1 MFSSCLLAGFCHKR
15 IYGSALAPCEFCM
28 KRPFSPSSF
37 PFPDLERSSVGRE
50 QPIQMDSESC
60 FEIQDEGEKLHDT
73 SHGGTRHSPP
83 YRPKRER
90 KQRTYTLC
98 EVCNIQL
105 NSAAQAQI
113 HYNGKSHQKRLKQ
126 ISSGKMPGNT
136 VSNRKTEKKSEL
148 YLLKSEQSGDSERG
162 AQHTG
167 TSAQGNPLLASL
179 PVPGRPL
186 QPQLDLKHLLPF
198 RLNGSSPL
206 SLFPNF
212 NTMDP
217 VQKAVINHT
226 FGVPHPLKKKQII
239 SCNICHL
246 RFNSTNQAEAHYKG
260 HKHARKLKAME
271 AQKNRQRRGGDTST
285 TGKERERERDR
296 ERDRNKTTPSDA
308 ALPAPIDTSLV
319 KETSLQFDLEPSIL
333 EGKLEESPRS
343 SVMLTP
349 VSEVSSV
356 ELVTL
361 SPPQVSPSSQLSET
375 ASDTSTPEGG
385 EAAEPTEA
393 TEAMCLT
400 GESGNAADPS
410 ITPGEP
416 CMDDNKDPK
425 KSKAHLHCPV
435 CKVTVNS
442 TSQLEAHN
450 SGTKHKLMLDGH
462 SVLPRRRGKVV
473 AARSGCKSKRLGTK
487 GSVGVPS
494 KNFQCEV
501 CEIFVNSETQLS
513 QHMNSRRH
521 KDRLA
526 GKPPKPKFT
535 PHSKSQPS
543 SSFTNVRWS
552 GYAGVAV
559 SAMKKAFT
567 QCNFTSLSSQTKLAL
582 QKQLTKSLTTG
593 FLPSPLTPPTLCT
606 VATNPLALR
615 HPVGA
620 TTFIQTPFLGPA
632 LFRPAPG
639 PLRATHTPII
649 FSPY

>member
-1 MFSSCLLAGFCHKR
+1 
-15 IYGSALAPCEFCM
+15 M
-28 KRPFSPSSF
+28 KRPFSQSSCLV
-37 PFPDLERSSVGRE
+37 PELERNGVGRG
-50 QPIQMDSESC
+50 QVVQMDSESC
-60 FEIQDEGEKLHDT
+60 FEIQDEGEQLHDL
-73 SHGGTRHSPP
+73 SLGGTLHSSP
-83 YRPKRER
+83 YSAKRER

-113 HYNGKSHQKRLKQ
+113 HYNGKSHQKRLKKLG
-126 ISSGKMPGNT
+126 SGKMPGNT
-136 VSNRKTEKKSEL
+136 VSNKKAGKKSEL
-148 YLLKSEQSGDSERG
+148 YSQKSEQSGVCGRET
-162 AQHTG
+162 QHTG
-167 TSAQGNPLLASL
+167 TSTQGNSLLASL

-186 QPQLDLKHLLPF
+186 QPQLNLKHLLPF

-226 FGVPHPLKKKQII
+226 FGVPQPLKKKQII

-271 AQKNRQRRGGDTST
+271 AQKNRQRRGGETST
-285 TGKERERERDR
+285 TGKERDRDR
-296 ERDRNKTTPSDA
+296 ERDRNKTSSSDA
-308 ALPAPIDTSLV
+308 ALPAPMDISLV
-319 KETSLQFDLEPSIL
+319 KETSLQFDVEPSIL

-361 SPPQVSPSSQLSET
+361 SSPQISPSSQLTET
-375 ASDTSTPEGG
+375 ASDISTPEG
-385 EAAEPTEA
+385 AEVTEA
-393 TEAMCLT
+393 TETSVAICLT
-400 GESGNAADPS
+400 SESGSVADPS
-410 ITPGEP
+410 ITTGEP

-425 KSKAHLHCPV
+425 KSKVHLHCPI

-442 TSQLEAHN
+442 TSQMEAHN
-450 SGTKHKLMLDGH
+450 SGTKHKLMLEGH
-462 SVLPRRRGKVV
+462 SVLPRHRGKVV
-473 AARSGCKSKRLGTK
+473 AARAGCKSKRLGSK
-487 GSVGVPS
+487 SSIGVPS

-543 SSFTNVRWS
+543 SSLVNVRWS

-559 SAMKKAFT
+559 SAMKKSFT
-567 QCNFTSLSSQTKLAL
+567 QCNLASLSSQTKLAL

-606 VATNPLALR
+606 VANPLALR
-615 HPVGA
+615 HPLGT
-620 TTFIQTPFLGPA
+620 TTFIHTPFLGPA

-639 PLRATHTPII
+639 PLRPSHTPII

>member
-1 MFSSCLLAGFCHKR
+1 MRREDGGGK
-15 IYGSALAPCEFCM
+15 GM
-28 KRPFSPSSF
+28 KRPVSQSALPSAEPDAPDAGDMDIERCSHAAVVKRSSQGGALLPPSS
-37 PFPDLERSSVGRE
+37 
-50 QPIQMDSESC
+50 QQ
-60 FEIQDEGEKLHDT
+60 
-73 SHGGTRHSPP
+73 
-83 YRPKRER
+83 RPKRDR
-90 KQRTYTLC
+90 KQRSYTLC
-98 EVCNIQL
+98 DVCNIQL

-126 ISSGKMPGNT
+126 ISVGGKTSP
-136 VSNRKTEKKSEL
+136 SS
-148 YLLKSEQSGDSERG
+148 
-162 AQHTG
+162 TG
-167 TSAQGNPLLASL
+167 TSGQGGPLLASL
-179 PVPGRPL
+179 PVGGRPL

-226 FGVPHPLKKKQII
+226 FGVPQPLKKKQII

-260 HKHARKLKAME
+260 HKHARKLKAIE
-271 AQKNRQRRGGDTST
+271 AQKNRQRRAGEASSGGRD
-285 TGKERERERDR
+285 RDRDR
-296 ERDRNKTTPSDA
+296 ERDRTKMAETAIPVVVDSS
-308 ALPAPIDTSLV
+308 I
-319 KETSLQFDLEPSIL
+319 EEGTSLQSDLDAATSEVKM
-333 EGKLEESPRS
+333 EHSPRS

-349 VSEVSSV
+349 VSDVSAA

-361 SPPQVSPSSQLSET
+361 SPPQISET
-375 ASDTSTPEGG
+375 ASDTSGPE
-385 EAAEPTEA
+385 APDA
-393 TEAMCLT
+393 TETVVSSA
-400 GESGNAADPS
+400 ESGSQADADAS
-410 ITPGEP
+410 SATGDAQADE
-416 CMDDNKDPK
+416 DGK

-442 TSQLEAHN
+442 TSQMEAHN
-450 SGTKHKLMLDGH
+450 SGTKHKLMLEGQ
-462 SVLPRRRGKVV
+462 SVLPRRRGKIA
-473 AARSGCKSKRLGTK
+473 AARASCKSKRLGSK
-487 GSVGVPS
+487 GSVGVSS
-494 KNFQCEV
+494 KNFQCEI

-543 SSFTNVRWS
+543 ASLASMRWS
-552 GYAGVAV
+552 GCAGVAV
-559 SAMKKAFT
+559 SAMKKAFSHYSL
-567 QCNFTSLSSQTKLAL
+567 TSLSSQTKLAL
-582 QKQLTKSLTTG
+582 QKQLTKSLTAG
-593 FLPSPLTPPTLCT
+593 FLPGPLTPPTLCT
-606 VATNPLALR
+606 VAANPLALR

-620 TTFIQTPFLGPA
+620 AATAFIQTPFLGPA

-639 PLRATHTPII
+639 PLRAAHTPII

>member
-1 MFSSCLLAGFCHKR
+1 
-15 IYGSALAPCEFCM
+15 M
-28 KRPFSPSSF
+28 KRPFSPSALLNTEL
-37 PFPDLERSSVGRE
+37 DRRE
-50 QPIQMDSESC
+50 FGAGLGVQMDGEPC
-60 FEIQDEGEKLHDT
+60 CNTQNEGAVPDEQT
-73 SHGGTRHSPP
+73 PGGTLSSALN
-83 YRPKRER
+83 RPKRER
-90 KQRTYTLC
+90 KQRSYTLC

-126 ISSGKMPGNT
+126 ISNGKMP
-136 VSNRKTEKKSEL
+136 SN
-148 YLLKSEQSGDSERG
+148 
-162 AQHTG
+162 TG
-167 TSAQGNPLLASL
+167 TSAQGSPLLASL

-212 NTMDP
+212 NAMDP

-226 FGVPHPLKKKQII
+226 FGVPQPLKKKQII

-271 AQKNRQRRGGDTST
+271 AQKNRQRRGEASST
-285 TGKERERERDR
+285 GRERDRDRDR
-296 ERDRNKTTPSDA
+296 ERDRDRSKTSTSEA
-308 ALPAPIDTSLV
+308 ALPMLMDTSLV
-319 KETSLQFDLEPSIL
+319 EGTSLQSDLEPANL
-333 EGKLEESPRS
+333 EVKLEESPRS

-349 VSEVSSV
+349 VSEVSPV

-361 SPPQVSPSSQLSET
+361 SPPQISPSSQLSET
-375 ASDTSTPEGG
+375 ASDTSVPDVA
-385 EAAEPTEA
+385 EAAEA
-393 TEAMCLT
+393 GVLT
-400 GESGNAADPS
+400 IESGSHADTS
-410 ITPGEP
+410 STNGEP
-416 CMDDNKDPK
+416 RTDEDKDPK

-442 TSQLEAHN
+442 VSQLEAHN
-450 SGTKHKLMLDGH
+450 SGTKHKLMLEGH

-473 AARSGCKSKRLGTK
+473 AARAGCKSKRLASK

-494 KNFQCEV
+494 KNFHCEV

-543 SSFTNVRWS
+543 SSLANVRWS

-559 SAMKKAFT
+559 SAMKKAFS
-567 QCNFTSLSSQTKLAL
+567 QYNLTSLSSQTKLAL

-593 FLPSPLTPPTLCT
+593 FLPSPLTQPTLCT

-615 HPVGA
+615 HPVGT

>member
-1 MFSSCLLAGFCHKR
+1 
-15 IYGSALAPCEFCM
+15 M
-28 KRPFSPSSF
+28 KRPFSPS
-37 PFPDLERSSVGRE
+37 PLPNTELDLREVGGE
-50 QPIQMDSESC
+50 PGVQMDSEPC
-60 FEIQDEGEKLHDT
+60 CDTQDEGAVPDEQ
-73 SHGGTRHSPP
+73 SPGGALQSPL

-90 KQRTYTLC
+90 KQRSYTLC

-113 HYNGKSHQKRLKQ
+113 HYNGKSHQKRLKKN
-126 ISSGKMPGNT
+126 SNGKTP
-136 VSNRKTEKKSEL
+136 SN
-148 YLLKSEQSGDSERG
+148 
-162 AQHTG
+162 TG
-167 TSAQGNPLLASL
+167 TSAQGSPLLASL

-226 FGVPHPLKKKQII
+226 FGVPQPLKKKQII

-260 HKHARKLKAME
+260 HKHARKLKATE
-271 AQKNRQRRGGDTST
+271 AQKNRQRRTGEASST
-285 TGKERERERDR
+285 GRERDR
-296 ERDRNKTTPSDA
+296 DRDRDRDRSKTSTSEA
-308 ALPAPIDTSLV
+308 TLPALMDTSLA
-319 KETSLQFDLEPSIL
+319 EGTSLQSDLEPANV
-333 EGKLEESPRS
+333 EVKLEDSPTS
-343 SVMLTP
+343 LVMLTP
-349 VSEVSSV
+349 ESEVSSA

-361 SPPQVSPSSQLSET
+361 SPPQISPSSQLSET
-375 ASDTSTPEGG
+375 ASDTSAPEVL
-385 EAAEPTEA
+385 EAAEAAGA
-393 TEAMCLT
+393 TS
-400 GESGNAADPS
+400 ESGVHADAS
-410 ITPGEP
+410 STNGEP
-416 CMDDNKDPK
+416 RADDDKDPK

-442 TSQLEAHN
+442 LSQLEAHN
-450 SGTKHKLMLDGH
+450 SGTKHKLMLEGH

-473 AARSGCKSKRLGTK
+473 AARAGCKSKRLGSK

-543 SSFTNVRWS
+543 SSLANVRWS

-559 SAMKKAFT
+559 SAMKKVFS
-567 QCNFTSLSSQTKLAL
+567 QYNLTSLSSQVSARRGHDWGWIGELQTKLAL

-593 FLPSPLTPPTLCT
+593 FLPSPLTQPTLCT
-606 VATNPLALR
+606 MATNPLALR
-615 HPVGA
+615 HPVGT

-639 PLRATHTPII
+639 PLRPTHTPII

>member
-1 MFSSCLLAGFCHKR
+1 MLDTDEHRGSGKR
-15 IYGSALAPCEFCM
+15 NRTGM
-28 KRPFSPSSF
+28 KRPFSPSALPNAELDRRGFRAGLLAKMEGEPCCS
-37 PFPDLERSSVGRE
+37 P
-50 QPIQMDSESC
+50 
-60 FEIQDEGEKLHDT
+60 QDEGAVQEERPA
-73 SHGGTRHSPP
+73 GGTLPSALH
-83 YRPKRER
+83 RPKRDR
-90 KQRTYTLC
+90 KQRSYTLC

-126 ISSGKMPGNT
+126 ISNGKIPP
-136 VSNRKTEKKSEL
+136 S
-148 YLLKSEQSGDSERG
+148 
-162 AQHTG
+162 TG
-167 TSAQGNPLLASL
+167 TSAQASPVLASL

-186 QPQLDLKHLLPF
+186 QPQLDLKHFLPF

-226 FGVPHPLKKKQII
+226 FGVPQPLKKKQII

-271 AQKNRQRRGGDTST
+271 AQKNRQRRSGETSSA
-285 TGKERERERDR
+285 GRERDKERVRDR
-296 ERDRNKTTPSDA
+296 ERNKMA
-308 ALPAPIDTSLV
+308 ASVTAPPALLDSSLM
-319 KETSLQFDLEPSIL
+319 EGTSLQSDLEPANM
-333 EGKLEESPRS
+333 EVKLDESPRS

-356 ELVTL
+356 ELANL
-361 SPPQVSPSSQLSET
+361 SPTQVSPSSQLSES
-375 ASDTSTPEGG
+375 ASDASAP
-385 EAAEPTEA
+385 EAAETPELPAST
-393 TEAMCLT
+393 MD
-400 GESGNAADPS
+400 SGAQPDTS
-410 ITPGEP
+410 STDGEP
-416 CMDDNKDPK
+416 RTDEDKDAK

-450 SGTKHKLMLDGH
+450 RGTKHKLMLEGQ
-462 SVLPRRRGKVV
+462 SVQPRRRGKVV
-473 AARSGCKSKRLGTK
+473 AARAACKSKRLGNK

-494 KNFQCEV
+494 KNFQCEI

-543 SSFTNVRWS
+543 SSLANVRWS
-552 GYAGVAV
+552 GFAGGAV
-559 SAMKKAFT
+559 SAMKKVFSHY
-567 QCNFTSLSSQTKLAL
+567 NLTSFSSQTKLAL

-615 HPVGA
+615 HPAG

>member
-1 MFSSCLLAGFCHKR
+1 
-15 IYGSALAPCEFCM
+15 M

-37 PFPDLERSSVGRE
+37 PFPEPERNGVGTAQVVR
-50 QPIQMDSESC
+50 MDSESC
-60 FEIQDEGEKLHDT
+60 FEIQVEGEKLLDP
-73 SHGGTRHSPP
+73 SVGGTLHSPT

-126 ISSGKMPGNT
+126 ISSGKMPSNT
-136 VSNRKTEKKSEL
+136 VSNRKAARKSEL
-148 YLLKSEQSGDSERG
+148 HPQRSELSGVCER
-162 AQHTG
+162 ATQHTG
-167 TSAQGNPLLASL
+167 TSAQGNPLIASL

-226 FGVPHPLKKKQII
+226 FGVPQPLKKKQII

-271 AQKNRQRRGGDTST
+271 AQKNRQRRGGETST
-285 TGKERERERDR
+285 AGKERDRDR
-296 ERDRNKTTPSDA
+296 ERDRSKTASSDA
-308 ALPAPIDTSLV
+308 ALPAPMDTSLE
-319 KETSLQFDLEPSIL
+319 KETSLQFDPEPTIL

-361 SPPQVSPSSQLSET
+361 SPPQISPSSQLSESP
-375 ASDTSTPEGG
+375 SDTSTPEGAEVT
-385 EAAEPTEA
+385 EAAVA
-393 TEAMCLT
+393 TEAVCLT
-400 GESGNAADPS
+400 SESDTVAEPS
-410 ITPGEP
+410 ITTGEP
-416 CMDDNKDPK
+416 CTEDNKDPK

-442 TSQLEAHN
+442 LSQLEAHN
-450 SGTKHKLMLDGH
+450 SGTKHKLMLEGH

-473 AARSGCKSKRLGTK
+473 AARAGCKSKRLGSK

-494 KNFQCEV
+494 KNFHCEV

-543 SSFTNVRWS
+543 SS
-552 GYAGVAV
+552 
-559 SAMKKAFT
+559 
-567 QCNFTSLSSQTKLAL
+567 LA
-582 QKQLTKSLTTG
+582 
-593 FLPSPLTPPTLCT
+593 
-606 VATNPLALR
+606 
-615 HPVGA
+615 
-620 TTFIQTPFLGPA
+620 
-632 LFRPAPG
+632 
-639 PLRATHTPII
+639 
-649 FSPY
+649 